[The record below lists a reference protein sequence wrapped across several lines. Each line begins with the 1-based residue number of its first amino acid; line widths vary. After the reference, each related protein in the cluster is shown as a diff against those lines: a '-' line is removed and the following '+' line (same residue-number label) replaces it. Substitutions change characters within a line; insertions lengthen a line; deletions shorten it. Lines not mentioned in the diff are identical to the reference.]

1 MQLSRVYKILESSL
15 IILFPLY
22 FISVNIFDKSF
33 SILFFPFVL
42 MVLVMLL
49 QSNYKT
55 NSIRFLIVNF
65 LFASLLIPFYETFN
79 FISFLFV
86 VIFSFCA
93 FNIRLNVESN
103 LKMLYLIFTPVI
115 LFFFDSYFPFISNL
129 SFVEYH
135 HENVLVDRARLIFSE
150 PSYMG
155 LYYFI
160 LLMLYTKAK
169 KNTMIIILIVLF
181 LFSTLSIS
189 AIVLTFTYFILMY
202 YKISTKNFLFILILG
217 LVFIYFSPQFFID
230 RLGYLLSFEYFL
242 DDYKSSTGNRLNSFF
257 FLIEYYESTSFS
269 WIGQGWNASN
279 TFVDYNYS
287 DYSFT
292 DLGQGDIKN
301 LISHFLYFLGIWG
314 LYYIFELFKNFNRY
328 QLLILILFCFSYN
341 WLIHPFTYLFFVV
354 LYNFK
359 NPTKIISREAFG

>member
-1 MQLSRVYKILESSL
+1 
-15 IILFPLY
+15 
-22 FISVNIFDKSF
+22 
-33 SILFFPFVL
+33 
-42 MVLVMLL
+42 
-49 QSNYKT
+49 
-55 NSIRFLIVNF
+55 
-65 LFASLLIPFYETFN
+65 
-79 FISFLFV
+79 
-86 VIFSFCA
+86 
-93 FNIRLNVESN
+93 
-103 LKMLYLIFTPVI
+103 
-115 LFFFDSYFPFISNL
+115 
-129 SFVEYH
+129 
-135 HENVLVDRARLIFSE
+135 
-150 PSYMG
+150 
-155 LYYFI
+155 
-160 LLMLYTKAK
+160 
-169 KNTMIIILIVLF
+169 
-181 LFSTLSIS
+181 
-189 AIVLTFTYFILMY
+189 MY